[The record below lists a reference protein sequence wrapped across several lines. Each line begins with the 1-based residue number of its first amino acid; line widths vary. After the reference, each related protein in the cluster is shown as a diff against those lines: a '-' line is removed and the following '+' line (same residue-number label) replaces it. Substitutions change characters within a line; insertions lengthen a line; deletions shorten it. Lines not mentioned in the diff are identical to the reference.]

1 MPRRRA
7 QTPEEVRKR
16 LLADGWKE
24 RAGRGDHV
32 NFNKSGVPAVITVDM
47 GVREVPIGTLRSI
60 YRKAGWAW

>member
-1 MPRRRA
+1 MPKRKP
-7 QTPEEVRKR
+7 QTPQEIRKR

-32 NFNKSGVPAVITVDM
+32 NFNKPGVPLVITVDM